1 MEFFD
6 PTSVSNLPVDY
17 GNVAMS
23 RGQARQI
30 IDRFTQEAVK
40 KNITPDALYEGFY
53 YLGQVGQSPDF
64 SRSMI
69 RNTLKSPMGSLI
81 VENPGLASQ
90 VVGQFGGML
99 QAGGVNPA
107 LAGKHMGLIGSLLQE
122 AKKDNLLRSNVTT
135 EEVRKEIQQ
144 PMHGALQDWLKAN
157 QKNSAVADVLLKSRF
172 GAANIGAAAATK
184 FDLPRLAL
192 DF

>member
-1 MEFFD
+1 MEFFNEE
-6 PTSVSNLPVDY
+6 SLVDY
-17 GNVAMS
+17 GDIAMT

-30 IDRFTQEAVK
+30 IDRFAQEAVK
-40 KNITPDALYEGFY
+40 KNITPDALYDGLY

-69 RNTLKSPMGSLI
+69 RNTLKSPMGSLV

-184 FDLPRLAL
+184 FDLPRLAV

>member
-1 MEFFD
+1 
-6 PTSVSNLPVDY
+6 
-17 GNVAMS
+17 
-23 RGQARQI
+23 
-30 IDRFTQEAVK
+30 
-40 KNITPDALYEGFY
+40 
-53 YLGQVGQSPDF
+53 
-64 SRSMI
+64 MI

-107 LAGKHMGLIGSLLQE
+107 LAGKHMGLVGSNLLQE
-122 AKKDNLLRSNVTT
+122 AKKDNLLRSNVTN

-157 QKNSAVADVLLKSRF
+157 QKNPAVADVLLKSRF

>member
-40 KNITPDALYEGFY
+40 KNITPDALYEGLY

-107 LAGKHMGLIGSLLQE
+107 LAGKHMGLVRNLLQE
-122 AKKDNLLRSNVTT
+122 AKKDNLLRSNVTN

-157 QKNSAVADVLLKSRF
+157 QKNPAVADVLLKSRF

>member
-6 PTSVSNLPVDY
+6 PTSLANLPADL
-17 GNVAMS
+17 GDIAMS
-23 RGQARQI
+23 RGQARKI

-40 KNITPDALYEGFY
+40 KNITPAAFQEGLY

-69 RNTLKSPMGSLI
+69 RNTLKSPMGSLV
-81 VENPGLASQ
+81 VENPELASQ

-107 LAGKHMGLIGSLLQE
+107 LAGKYMGLVGSVLQE
-122 AKKDNLLRSNVTT
+122 AKKDNLLRPNVTM

-144 PMHGALQDWLKAN
+144 PMYGAMQDWLKTQRGNPAVPDILMRAPVGSN
-157 QKNSAVADVLLKSRF
+157 VGGSAK
-172 GAANIGAAAATK
+172 TK
-184 FDLPRLAL
+184 FDLPRIAAG
-192 DF
+192 F

>member
-17 GNVAMS
+17 GDIAMS

-40 KNITPDALYEGFY
+40 KNITPDALYEGLY

-107 LAGKHMGLIGSLLQE
+107 LAGKHMGLVGNLLQE
-122 AKKDNLLRSNVTT
+122 AKKDNLLRSNVTN
-135 EEVRKEIQQ
+135 EEVRREIQQ

-157 QKNSAVADVLLKSRF
+157 QKNPAVADVLLKSRF

>member
-6 PTSVSNLPVDY
+6 PTSISNLPVDY

-30 IDRFTQEAVK
+30 VDRFAQEAVK
-40 KNITPDALYEGFY
+40 KNITPDALYEGLY

-81 VENPGLASQ
+81 VENPELASQ

-107 LAGKHMGLIGSLLQE
+107 LAGKHMGLVGSLLKE

-157 QKNSAVADVLLKSRF
+157 QKNPAVADVLLRSRF